1 MTVKRQN
8 KHAENN
14 KIEKMRTRLEN
25 GDFKANFETL
35 PAEIAPAAI

>member
-1 MTVKRQN
+1 MVKRQDN
-8 KHAENN
+8 QVEWN
-14 KIEKMRTRLEN
+14 KIEKMRPALEN